1 MRGESSEA
9 GFTLVELLVAMLIF
23 GFISTS
29 IYLVVYSGVRS
40 SETARTV
47 ADISEE
53 ARLGLNRMIRD
64 TREAE
69 RLTAAA
75 ADSYTIHVDFNR
87 DGDTTDADEQETFAF
102 DAGNE
107 LITLNGEV
115 LVRDIH
121 QIGTDAT
128 FSYLSNSLEYDTD
141 QDGEATRAE
150 VIAAKGAGQELPFLT
165 NVSFALEV
173 GEGDQATHFRSEA
186 QLRNRR

>member
-1 MRGESSEA
+1 MRRESKEA

-23 GFISTS
+23 AFISTS

-47 ADISEE
+47 ADISGE
-53 ARLGLNRMIRD
+53 ARLGLNRLIRD

-69 RLTAAA
+69 RLTAADA
-75 ADSYTIHVDFNR
+75 SSYTIFIDFNR
-87 DGDTTDADEQETFAF
+87 DGDTTDTDEQETFAF

-115 LVRDIH
+115 LARDIH
-121 QIGTDAT
+121 QIGTEPA
-128 FSYLSNSLEYDTD
+128 FSYSSNSLEYDTD

-150 VIAAKGAGQELPFLT
+150 VIAAKGAGQEFPFLT